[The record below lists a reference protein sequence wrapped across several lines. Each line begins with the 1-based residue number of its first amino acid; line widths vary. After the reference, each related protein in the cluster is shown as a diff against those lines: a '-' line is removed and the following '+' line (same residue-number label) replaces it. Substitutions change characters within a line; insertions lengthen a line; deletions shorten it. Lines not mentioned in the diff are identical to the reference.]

1 MKPDISWKD
10 TGVWTFSPTGGA
22 RRGTRAG
29 RGPDIP
35 AAFRSALKEAGAEI
49 IAERIAQV
57 DAKRLT
63 RRGPSVE
70 GAARLPVPDVET
82 DVGEKVALLLQHE
95 SGALQIKLPAVS
107 AAAPARRGARGK
119 RRVRHHFE
127 VVLTLPEDLDD
138 EEDSSTGVR
147 RSSRTWLK
155 KIIKV
160 VLVKV
165 VDKLAQ
171 KAVPWLVAKWEK
183 SSWAKAKRPLGWL
196 RVSAAGGKLQ
206 VAPVSPDR
214 GVLGT
219 GPRLLLLHGT
229 FSHTAGGFGDLAGSD
244 FFQWASARYGGRIFA
259 FNHFTMSE
267 TPQENAAALLE
278 ALPASGGPWEFD
290 VITHSRGGLVLR
302 SAVEPGLRHSV
313 RFQPGRVVLTASPNA
328 GTPLATPGRWEEV
341 LTFWANLGDLFPNAL
356 TEAVSWVADALT
368 WIAGRVGEDIPGLAA
383 MNMDGEFIGTLQ
395 QPSAAAAG
403 EWSALTANFHPD
415 RSFWL
420 RLADAGIDRFFA
432 GANDLVVPSEGG
444 WQIDRRLQA
453 IPAARIGC
461 FGAGGNL
468 LTDHPEHVHHVNFFR
483 QAETVEFLKKALNGQ
498 AQGLPVFDPA
508 VPLPARSGRRSAAPA
523 VIAPVKPAAVVQAEA
538 AATTVPASVVVV
550 PASPSTP
557 GLRPGD
563 DPDTLSILIM
573 GGSREH
579 DLTPEPDEVN
589 GDDEPAGGKSGKR
602 PKPRRAKQVPPKLLA
617 AFGNAH
623 VLTDFTTRNEQGGE
637 PGARGAED
645 GRYGTRFGRVF
656 GTTRRIREFCDGE
669 SDELPDEDKLLEL
682 GRTLFELLM
691 RPEVLRLYDLARSR
705 RAGRPLYVNFTSQ
718 IPWVADNPWE
728 FVFDEHA
735 GGCGRPGRTESQS
748 SAAASAEGGPRG
760 VFLSTGEVIFTRNVL
775 TPRPSALTPREGPLR
790 ILVVAAQPLNAAKLS
805 IEEERE
811 LLRRGFDD
819 LAVAGLAVVKV
830 LPRATPVLLQQSL
843 AVESFDVVHFIS
855 HGVFDD
861 ENQAG
866 ALLFEDERGNEWMLS
881 EEEVCLLLCHRG
893 IRLVFLNACE
903 TATAGRRRF
912 NSGLTSSLVES
923 GIPAVVGNQ
932 FSVDDLS
939 ATVFAQH
946 FYWHLAHG
954 LTIGEAARE
963 ARIAVRC
970 YIPGQVI
977 DWAVPVVYAGDPR
990 LRLCS
995 RFGSPAL
1002 LEKSVAPA
1010 PRPAP
1015 WEARRRS
1022 SAGQFRIAVWDVGYA
1037 LPGLRH
1043 ALDRL
1048 NAVQNVF
1055 LLELVDGSLP
1065 MGLRAANIT
1074 FSGDKRTALDGP
1086 AAAGKLRNAPAHLGV
1101 DLLACIVDQPIRDD
1115 EYEDLY
1121 GYASDDRR
1129 VAFYSVTEYKMK
1141 RRAGDSPEVRAAN
1154 DHAEARAIA
1163 MMISTAAAWSFTSLE
1178 THMHGPA
1185 SCPMYFDENIEMGFL
1200 TKRMQFCAA
1209 CRRKFKVVNGK
1220 ANDRAMLAAL
1230 DALLGAFY

>member
-10 TGVWTFSPTGGA
+10 SGVWNFSAPART
-22 RRGTRAG
+22 RRGTRTG
-29 RGPDIP
+29 GGPDIP
-35 AAFRSALKEAGAEI
+35 AALRGALKAAGAEI
-49 IAERIAQV
+49 IAERVARV
-57 DAKRLT
+57 DEKRLT
-63 RRGPSVE
+63 RRGPALE

-82 DVGEKVALLLQHE
+82 DAGEKVALLLQHE
-95 SGALQIKLPAVS
+95 SGALQIKLPSVS
-107 AAAPARRGARGK
+107 GVAPVRRGKRGTRSP
-119 RRVRHHFE
+119 RRVRHHFD
-127 VVLTLPEDLDD
+127 VVLTLPETLD
-138 EEDSSTGVR
+138 EEEEGTGVR
-147 RSSRTWLK
+147 RSSRSWLK
-155 KIIKV
+155 KVIKV

-171 KAVPWLVAKWEK
+171 KTVPWLVARWEK
-183 SSWAKAKRPLGWL
+183 SSWTKAQRPLGWL
-196 RVSAAGGKLQ
+196 KVSVRNGALQLAPVTPSSAA
-206 VAPVSPDR
+206 
-214 GVLGT
+214 LGT
-219 GPRLLLLHGT
+219 GPRLLFLHGT
-229 FSHTAGGFGDLAGSD
+229 FSNTAGGFGDLAASD
-244 FFQWASARYGGRIFA
+244 FFEWAAARYGGRIFA

-267 TPQENAAALLE
+267 TPEVNAAALLE

-290 VITHSRGGLVLR
+290 VVTHSRGGLVMR
-302 SAVEPGLRHSV
+302 SAVELNLRHSG
-313 RFQPGRVVLTASPNA
+313 RFRPGRVVLTASPNA

-341 LTFWANLGDLFPNAL
+341 LTFWANLGDLFPNVL

-383 MNMDGEFIGTLQ
+383 MNMDGEFISTLQ
-395 QPSAAAAG
+395 QASGTAAG

-420 RLADAGIDRFFA
+420 RLADAGLDRFFE

-444 WQIDRRLQA
+444 WQIDRRMQS

-468 LTDHPEHVHHVNFFR
+468 LTDQPERVHHVNFFA
-483 QAETVEFLKKALNGQ
+483 QAEAVEFLKRSLNGQ
-498 AQGLPVFDPA
+498 AQGLPAFDPA
-508 VPLPARSGRRSAAPA
+508 VPLPSRSSRRSAAPA
-523 VIAPVKPAAVVQAEA
+523 AAPVVRPEPAAPPGAAVPGEA
-538 AATTVPASVVVV
+538 AAAGIT
-550 PASPSTP
+550 ASPLAP
-557 GLRPGD
+557 QLRPGD

-579 DLTPEPDEVN
+579 DLTPEPDDAV
-589 GDDEPAGGKSGKR
+589 GDGEPADKKSGKR

-637 PGARGAED
+637 PGTRGAED

-669 SDELPDEDKLLEL
+669 ADDLPDEDKLLEL

-735 GGCGRPGRTESQS
+735 GGRGRPGRIESQAG
-748 SAAASAEGGPRG
+748 AAESAESGPRG
-760 VFLSTGEVIFTRNVL
+760 VFLATGEVIFTRNVL
-775 TPRPSALTPREGPLR
+775 TPRPSALTPRDGPLR

-811 LLRRGFDD
+811 FLRRGFEE
-819 LAVAGLAVVKV
+819 LAAAGLAVVKV

-866 ALLFEDERGNEWMLS
+866 ALLFEDERGNEWLLS

-954 LTIGEAARE
+954 QTIGEAARE

-990 LRLCS
+990 LRLCT

-1002 LEKSVAPA
+1002 LEKAPV
-1010 PRPAP
+1010 PRAAP

-1022 SAGQFRIAVWDVGYA
+1022 SAGQYRIAVWDVGYT
-1037 LPGLRH
+1037 LPGLRP
-1043 ALDRL
+1043 ALERL
-1048 NAVQNVF
+1048 NAVQKVF
-1055 LLELVDGSLP
+1055 HLELVDGSVP
-1065 MGLRAANIT
+1065 VGLRAANIT

-1101 DLLACIVDQPIRDD
+1101 DLLACIVDQPIRDE

-1163 MMISTAAAWSFTSLE
+1163 MMIATAASWSFTSLE

-1185 SCPMYFDENIEMGFL
+1185 SCPMYFDENIEMSFL
-1200 TKRMQFCAA
+1200 TKRMHLCAA
-1209 CRRKFKVVNGK
+1209 CRRKFKVVKGK
-1220 ANDRAMLAAL
+1220 VNDRAVLDAL
-1230 DALLGAFY
+1230 DALLGAFF